1 MPGYLER
8 GVHGQTVVSIAQ
20 RILAGDLAEGA
31 TLDLAALQAE
41 LDVSLTVLREA
52 LKVLAAKGLVD
63 ARQRRGTYVRP
74 RADWNLLD
82 GDIIRWQFSGRTDP
96 EFLANLHEVRGVVEP
111 AGARFAA
118 QRRTD
123 SDLAALEE
131 ALTAMAGAASD
142 PAGMVQADLAFH
154 RALLAAT
161 HNELFE
167 RMEVVIETG
176 LAERDRLVHG
186 AGRDDPVPSHRR
198 VLEAIRAQDADE
210 AERAVRDLLDKA
222 HRDLERISR
231 RAPGGN
237 RAPGGRRPRPAGP
250 AAPHVPAREVT

>member
-1 MPGYLER
+1 MPGYWER
-8 GVHGQTVVSIAQ
+8 GVHGQTVVRMAQ

-41 LDVSLTVLREA
+41 FDVSLTVLREA

-82 GDIIRWQFSGRTDP
+82 ADIIRWQFSGRKDP

-118 QRRTD
+118 RRRTD
-123 SDLAALEE
+123 ADIAALGD
-131 ALTAMAGAASD
+131 ALESMAKSAGD
-142 PAGMVQADLAFH
+142 PADAVRADLAFH

-161 HNELFE
+161 HNELLE

-186 AGRDDPVPSHRR
+186 AGRDDPVPSHRK
-198 VLEAIRAQDADE
+198 VFDAISAADPDA
-210 AERAVRDLLDKA
+210 AEQAVRSLLDKA
-222 HRDLERISR
+222 HRDLERVAR
-231 RAPGGN
+231 RMHGP
-237 RAPGGRRPRPAGP
+237 PAGG
-250 AAPHVPAREVT
+250 AS